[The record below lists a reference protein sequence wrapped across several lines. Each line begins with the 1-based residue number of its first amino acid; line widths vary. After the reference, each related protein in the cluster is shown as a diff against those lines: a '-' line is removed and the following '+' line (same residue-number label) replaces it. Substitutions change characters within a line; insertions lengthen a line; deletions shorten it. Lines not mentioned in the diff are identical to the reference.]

1 MKTLLFLGLLFFV
14 LSPGVLLTLPK
25 GGSKMVVAAT
35 HAVIFVAI
43 WYFTRRYVVEKFQD
57 EEDEEDEEYEEGFQ
71 TSCPA
76 WQKNRMGLCMFGN
89 QPEPGGGCFPA
100 SSTVTVDDGSDSGKK
115 TQMSDLKIGDKVL
128 VVDASTG
135 ATSFSDV
142 YFFGHRDS
150 ESVSNFYTVT
160 TASGNSLQLTPD
172 HYMYVAETGCNESIT
187 SATTLSPNLVK
198 VGMGAWVHTPK
209 GMKCSAIVDIRQS
222 EEKGL
227 YNPQTLTGSI
237 LVNDIYASS
246 YSANN
251 DIPVEKFLSSFMSA
265 ENVARNAPTAWH
277 TLFAPV
283 RTLYLN
289 NGPEWTT
296 RVTRP
301 YDADG
306 WKNLSMAAVTSTMI
320 KESLVT
326 A

>member
-1 MKTLLFLGLLFFV
+1 MMKTLLFLGLLFFV
-14 LSPGVLLTLPK
+14 LSPGVLLTLPR

-35 HAVIFVAI
+35 HAVVFVAI
-43 WYFTRRYVVEKFQD
+43 WYFTRRYVVENVQD
-57 EEDEEDEEYEEGFQ
+57 DDEAEYEAGFQ
-71 TSCPA
+71 SRDTAKASL
-76 WQKNRMGLCMFGN
+76 G
-89 QPEPGGGCFPA
+89 GGGCFPA

-160 TASGNSLQLTPD
+160 TASGSSLQLTPD

-187 SATTLSPNLVK
+187 AATTLSPNLVK
-198 VGMGAWVHTPK
+198 VGMGAWVHTPE

-237 LVNDIYASS
+237 LVNEMHASS
-246 YSANN
+246 YSAYS
-251 DIPVEKFLSSFMSA
+251 DIPVEKFLSSFMTA

-289 NGPEWTT
+289 NGPEWAT

-320 KESLVT
+320 KESLLT